1 MRSRAAAAALLWLGV
16 LGAAVAL
23 GVRALTLPGNALVDL
38 QVYRGAVR
46 LAQGGGS
53 LYDFVLRSDAVR
65 PEGLPFTY
73 PPFAALV
80 FWPLGWLPDAVA
92 DAAWTVAFLACV
104 PVVAVV
110 AARWGRRGEPTGP
123 RAGAAWTLRAGLAA
137 LLLLGSY
144 PVAVGLLLGQV
155 SFFVLA
161 AAFVDAVAVPPRWR
175 GVLVGLAAAVK
186 LTPLVFVAYFL
197 VRRDRRAAARASAV
211 FVGAGAAAWLLL
223 PGDSFAYWTRLL
235 WQPDRVGDVAELRN
249 KSLLG
254 LLERWLPLPGVEAV
268 WLVAALT
275 LAAIVLVRAA
285 RAADEGDAAGAAV
298 AVGCLSAA
306 VAPITWIHHLGWA
319 VLAAWLLLTRPGWGW
334 KTLGIAAAAL
344 LSVASPFCD
353 PPPGVALDQL
363 GRLGQDLPTLLTLAL
378 AVAVPA
384 SAGGVR
390 VSVRADRLARG

>member
-1 MRSRAAAAALLWLGV
+1 MATAES
-16 LGAAVAL
+16 
-23 GVRALTLPGNALVDL
+23 
-38 QVYRGAVR
+38 
-46 LAQGGGS
+46 
-53 LYDFVLRSDAVR
+53 
-65 PEGLPFTY
+65 
-73 PPFAALV
+73 
-80 FWPLGWLPDAVA
+80 
-92 DAAWTVAFLACV
+92 C
-104 PVVAVV
+104 
-110 AARWGRRGEPTGP
+110 TG
-123 RAGAAWTLRAGLAA
+123 
-137 LLLLGSY
+137 
-144 PVAVGLLLGQV
+144 
-155 SFFVLA
+155 
-161 AAFVDAVAVPPRWR
+161 
-175 GVLVGLAAAVK
+175 GLAAAACTALAGSSEWFERGWV
-186 LTPLVFVAYFL
+186 TYSN
-197 VRRDRRAAARASAV
+197 AAKAQDLGVDATLIDAH
-211 FVGAGAAAWLLL
+211 GAGAAAWLLL